1 MPLAV
6 VYATVTVDVLAA
18 DSVTVN
24 AAALVPA
31 LPSATATSPIDSVGS
46 AAVSSFVIVPVAVA
60 RAIVAPEGLDS
71 VTVNVSLGSTVVS
84 PFTTTAIVFVVCPA
98 VKVSVP
104 DWAT

>member
-6 VYATVTVDVLAA
+6 AYATVTVDVLAA
-18 DSVTVN
+18 DSVTVKV
-24 AAALVPA
+24 AAPVPA

-46 AAVSSFVIVPVAVA
+46 GAASSFVIVPRPTPSAS
-60 RAIVAPEGLDS
+60 VAPEGLDS
-71 VTVNVSLGSTVVS
+71 ATVNVSLGSTVVS